1 MIFSDM
7 KKFVDR
13 EEEIKVIKERLKSKN
28 FELIIIFGRRRVG
41 KTRLVLECVKGSDYI
56 YYLATERNNISKFKS
71 QIEKSIPVIKH
82 AKEDWEAIFNFL
94 KDKTI
99 IIDEFP
105 NILREDR
112 TALAEF
118 QRIVDTSLINTK
130 TKLILLGSS
139 IFMMKSKILSYKS
152 PLYGRSTS
160 ILELKPLKFNQI
172 GKFFRNA
179 DIEELI
185 KIYGFA
191 GGVPFYL
198 QKINKLPFF
207 SWLEEEIKK
216 VDSFL
221 RYETD
226 ILLRMEFEDYYTY
239 REILEAIASGK
250 TKLNEIREYVKVKG
264 EITKY
269 LKNLIRVGFVK
280 REVPITKK
288 MKSKKG
294 RYYVKD
300 NFLKF
305 WFRFI
310 YPNISSIEE
319 RIFDINLI
327 KESYNQYLGFIFEE
341 ICKEFLVEMIRK
353 KKIPYFNKIGKEW
366 GSIREKKQAFEI
378 DIVALN
384 EKTKEI
390 LFAECKW
397 QSKVNALKIAKELA
411 EKAEQVQ
418 WHNKERKES
427 FAIFAKSFSKRIE
440 ELEGR
445 KVYCFDL
452 RDLKKI
458 TKKKF

>member
-1 MIFSDM
+1 MIFPDM
-7 KKFVDR
+7 KRFVDR
-13 EEEIKVIKERLKSKN
+13 EEEIKAIKAKLKSKN

-41 KTRLVLECVKGSDYI
+41 KTRLVLECVKGRDYI
-56 YYLATERNNISKFKS
+56 YYLATERNNILKFKS
-71 QIEKSIPVIKH
+71 EVEKSVPEIKH

-112 TALAEF
+112 AALSEF
-118 QRIVDTSLINTK
+118 QKIVDTMLTPTR

-139 IFMMKSKILSYKS
+139 ISMMKSKILSYKS

-160 ILELKPLKFNQI
+160 ILELKPLKFAQI
-172 GKFFRNA
+172 RKFFENA
-179 DIEELI
+179 DIEELV

-198 QKINKLPFF
+198 QRIDKLPFF
-207 SWLEEEIKK
+207 SWLEEEIEKP
-216 VDSFL
+216 DSFL
-221 RYETD
+221 RYEVD

-239 REILEAIASGK
+239 KEILEAIALGK

-280 REVPITKK
+280 REAPITKK
-288 MKSKKG
+288 RRSKKG
-294 RYYVKD
+294 RYYIND
-300 NFLKF
+300 NFLRF

-310 YPNISSIEE
+310 YPNLSSIEE

-327 KESYNQYLGFIFEE
+327 KKDYPQYLGAVFEE
-341 ICKEFLVEMIRK
+341 ICKEFLVEMIRRK
-353 KKIPYFNKIGKEW
+353 KMPYFNKIGKEW
-366 GSIREKKQAFEI
+366 GSIPEKKEAFEI

-390 LFAECKW
+390 LFSECKW
-397 QSKVNALKIAKELA
+397 KDRVNALKIAKELA
-411 EKAEQVQ
+411 DKTEYVQ
-418 WHNKERKES
+418 WHNERRKEK
-427 FAIFAKSFSKRIE
+427 FAIFAKSFSRKIE
-440 ELEGR
+440 EYEGR

-452 RDLKKI
+452 KDLKKVLLE
-458 TKKKF
+458 

>member
-1 MIFSDM
+1 MIFPDM
-7 KKFVDR
+7 KRFVDR
-13 EEEIKVIKERLKSKN
+13 EEEIKAIKAKLKSKN

-41 KTRLVLECVKGSDYI
+41 KTRLVLECVKGRYYI
-56 YYLATERNNISKFKS
+56 YYLATEKNNISKFKS
-71 QIEKSIPVIKH
+71 EVEKSIPIIKH

-112 TALAEF
+112 AALSEF
-118 QRIVDTSLINTK
+118 QKIVDTILTPTR

-139 IFMMKSKILSYKS
+139 ISMMKSKILSYKS

-160 ILELKPLKFNQI
+160 ILELKPLKFAQI
-172 GKFFRNA
+172 RKFFENA
-179 DIEELI
+179 EIEELV

-198 QKINKLPFF
+198 QRIDKLPFF
-207 SWLEEEIKK
+207 SWLKEEIEKP
-216 VDSFL
+216 DSFL
-221 RYETD
+221 RYEVD

-239 REILEAIASGK
+239 KEILEAIALGK

-280 REVPITKK
+280 REAPITKK
-288 MKSKKG
+288 RRSKKG
-294 RYYVKD
+294 RYYIND
-300 NFLKF
+300 NFLRF

-310 YPNISSIEE
+310 YPNLSSIEE

-327 KESYNQYLGFIFEE
+327 KSDYPRYLGAVFEE
-341 ICKEFLVEMIRK
+341 ICKEFLVEMIRRK
-353 KKIPYFNKIGKEW
+353 KMPYFNKIGKEW
-366 GSIREKKQAFEI
+366 GSIPEKKEAFEI

-384 EKTKEI
+384 ERTKEI
-390 LFAECKW
+390 LFSECKW
-397 QSKVNALKIAKELA
+397 KDKVNALKIAKELA
-411 EKAEQVQ
+411 DKTEYVQ
-418 WHNKERKES
+418 WHNERRKEK
-427 FAIFAKSFSKRIE
+427 FAIFAKSFSRKIE
-440 ELEGR
+440 EYEGR

-452 RDLKKI
+452 RDLERVLLE
-458 TKKKF
+458 